1 MRKLIRCGKLFTGNE
16 TNVLSDQTLVIED
29 DKVIFAGPAA
39 KTPEAAPHDEVID
52 HSRHFV
58 MPGLIDSHVHL
69 SYGNARTQEDIDL
82 YASLEFRA
90 IRGLEAAQRVLRAGY
105 TAMADL
111 SISGRVSLAV
121 RDAIETGLFVG
132 PRVSSSGR
140 ALTTRQGLDDWYPR
154 WIGVPE
160 TSIGV
165 LVRNVAEGI
174 EEVRGQVKDGVNF
187 VKLAMDGDAMNPAT
201 GMIAGFNQEE
211 TSALV
216 TEIHRLGKK
225 AVCHARGAEAVR
237 YSARAGADVILH
249 ASWMDDEGLELVV
262 KNRCALIPTLSL
274 IVNNIDFTQPT
285 DACYPAF
292 PDAHK
297 RELESA
303 VKALGKAREARVPF
317 MVGTDSG
324 FAVTPYGEWHA
335 RELEHYVKYLGFSPA
350 EALRCTTAGNTL
362 LLKEDGNIGR
372 LEPGCLAD
380 LVAVD
385 GNPLQDIAILQD
397 RSRFKAIF
405 KSGELVKLS
414 INENARRL
422 GSEFSYQMW
431 NEVYTQEKIAKLRA
445 RGRAAA

>member
-1 MRKLIRCGKLFTGNE
+1 MRKFIRCGKLFAGTDPS
-16 TNVLSDQTLVIED
+16 VLSDCTMIFKDGVIAS
-29 DKVIFAGPAA
+29 VGP
-39 KTPEAAPHDEVID
+39 TPKAPEPAPEDEVID

-69 SYGNARTQEDIDL
+69 SYGNARTQEDVDL

-121 RDAIETGLFVG
+121 RDAIEAGLFAG

-165 LVRNVAEGI
+165 LVRSVAEGI
-174 EEVRGQVKDGVNF
+174 EETRGQVKDGVDLI
-187 VKLAMDGDAMNPAT
+187 KLAMDGDSMNPAT
-201 GMIAGFNQEE
+201 GMIAGFNQDE
-211 TSALV
+211 TSALI
-216 TEIHRLGKK
+216 TEIHRLGRK

-262 KNRCALIPTLSL
+262 KNGCALMPTLSL
-274 IVNNIDFTQPT
+274 IVNNIEFTQPS
-285 DACYPAF
+285 DPCYPGF

-297 RELESA
+297 RELEAA
-303 VKALGKAREARVPF
+303 VSGLSRARAAGVPF

-335 RELEHYVKYLGFSPA
+335 RELEHYVKYLGFSPVQ
-350 EALRCTTAGNTL
+350 ALCCTTAGNTL
-362 LLKEDGNIGR
+362 LLKEGNKVGR
-372 LEPGCLAD
+372 LETGCFAD
-380 LVAVD
+380 AVAVD
-385 GNPLQDIAILQD
+385 GNPLQDISVLQD
-397 RSRFKAIF
+397 RSRLKAIY
-405 KSGELVKLS
+405 KAGEVVKLA
-414 INENARRL
+414 INENVRRL
-422 GSEFSYQMW
+422 SSELSYQLW
-431 NEVYTQEKIAKLRA
+431 SDVYTQEKVAKIRA
-445 RGRAAA
+445 RRRAAA